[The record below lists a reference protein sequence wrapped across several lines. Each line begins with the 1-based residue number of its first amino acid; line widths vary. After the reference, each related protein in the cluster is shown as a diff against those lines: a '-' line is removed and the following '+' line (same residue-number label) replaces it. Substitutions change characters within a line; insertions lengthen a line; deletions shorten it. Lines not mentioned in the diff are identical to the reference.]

1 MYAHGSAEPPAGVPD
16 WHEEWATA
24 LDRLELELHRA
35 EQLLRA
41 NAPTPTVAWEP
52 PVMRA
57 PLPTDLMPRARLI
70 LERQL
75 ALANDVA
82 LAVARTRRELAL
94 TAKVAET
101 APPEIPV
108 YLDVTA

>member
-1 MYAHGSAEPPAGVPD
+1 MSTTPAPEHAPWRAEWEA
-16 WHEEWATA
+16 A
-24 LDRLELELHRA
+24 LDRLELDVERA

-41 NAPTPTVAWEP
+41 NDPEPLPAWEP
-52 PVMRA
+52 PVMRG
-57 PLPTDLMPRARLI
+57 PLPSDLEPRARLI

-82 LAVARTRRELAL
+82 LAVTRTRKQQAL
-94 TAKVAET
+94 TAKVAGIT
-101 APPEIPV
+101 PPEVPV